1 MGNSS
6 LKLVYLKRESFAFT
20 TNFEIDCDLIN
31 DNLKRYKNILFPPN
45 FIINVPDNENILIE
59 LRINIESNKMC
70 PGYPGTNEDESCI
83 FNINY

>member
-20 TNFEIDCDLIN
+20 TNFEIDCDIIN
-31 DNLKRYKNILFPPN
+31 DNLKRYKKILFPPN

-70 PGYPGTNEDESCI
+70 PEYPGTNEDESCI
-83 FNINY
+83 FNISY